1 MGFKRL
7 ERVVITM
14 YENYSN
20 GEKVA
25 GIAFGMI
32 KNDEITD
39 KKGAPFDITMD
50 IEGEADFDVA
60 FVTLV
65 NGLANIVTNVI
76 GQLFVEHVEETDI
89 SDEQIDE
96 HVEKVRDIIMG
107 DFLDGADDLI
117 NRISWFNE
125 TIAEDG
131 WELINQMIE
140 KVEGGEDE

>member
-1 MGFKRL
+1 VGFKRL

-76 GQLFVEHVEETDI
+76 RQLFVEHVEETDI

>member
-131 WELINQMIE
+131 WELIKGMIE

>member
-32 KNDEITD
+32 KNDEMTD

>member
-1 MGFKRL
+1 VGFKRL